1 MMLVVL
7 ENIILHIFNDI
18 KLRKV
23 AYFVEKNRIFLTAM
37 PLRLAILRHA
47 LSPLN
52 MEAIQFLHYNRELW
66 STQTVPK
73 PL

>member
-18 KLRKV
+18 LWK
-23 AYFVEKNRIFLTAM
+23 KNRIFLTAM
-37 PLRLAILRHA
+37 PLRYA

-73 PL
+73 PP